1 MDITENMITIPI
13 AYYNYLHE
21 YYTRLNIIA
30 SLWKSDKNH
39 YISPEVM
46 AILLDEDFMDEDEEG
61 GA

>member
-1 MDITENMITIPI
+1 MEITENMITIPI

-46 AILLDEDFMDEDEEG
+46 AILLDEDLTYEYEEG